1 MPDMPPQIA
10 ILLASYQGAR
20 HIAAQLDSL
29 AAQDYRHWRLV
40 VSDDGSTDDTIGIV
54 RGFAAAHPGHEVTIV
69 DGPREGATR
78 NFLSLIAAVR
88 PGEALAYCDQ
98 DDVWLPDRL
107 SRGVRAIE
115 AVAAGDRPPGIDA
128 VGDDSP
134 PAGPQPTGMAPG
146 NVARAPPDVPPAGAG
161 SFACPPVFAETLPAG
176 DSLRAGVAPPAADAV
191 HASSG
196 TSAAATPPPGARA
209 VLHVTRTTICD
220 SDLRPLRPAPLYRRP
235 PGFRNA
241 LIQACTPGNT
251 TLVNPAGVAI
261 LRAGAEAAARADI
274 VSHDWWT
281 YQLISGAEGLVI
293 RDPAQTVL
301 YRQHRGNVMG
311 RNDTPRAML
320 ARISR
325 LGAGHYGDWLRSNLV
340 ALEGARALLTPENR
354 AVLDGF
360 AAALRAPGPRAAT
373 ELARLG
379 LYRQTVAG
387 TAAFYAAAAMGRL
400 GPRR

>member
-69 DGPREGATR
+69 DGPGEGATR

-115 AVAAGDRPPGIDA
+115 AVAAGDLPPGINA
-128 VGDDSP
+128 VGDDAP

-161 SFACPPVFAETLPAG
+161 SFGCPPVFAETLPAG

-196 TSAAATPPPGARA
+196 TSAAATPPPGAAWPRLKCRRTRGQHRRQA
-209 VLHVTRTTICD
+209 V
-220 SDLRPLRPAPLYRRP
+220 RPLPAASRPPAAFRQRPAGSRKTPRR
-235 PGFRNA
+235 
-241 LIQACTPGNT
+241 Q
-251 TLVNPAGVAI
+251 
-261 LRAGAEAAARADI
+261 AARQAGRARRSPAPCQSAAD
-274 VSHDWWT
+274 
-281 YQLISGAEGLVI
+281 
-293 RDPAQTVL
+293 
-301 YRQHRGNVMG
+301 RQAARRHP
-311 RNDTPRAML
+311 PR
-320 ARISR
+320 
-325 LGAGHYGDWLRSNLV
+325 
-340 ALEGARALLTPENR
+340 
-354 AVLDGF
+354 
-360 AAALRAPGPRAAT
+360 
-373 ELARLG
+373 
-379 LYRQTVAG
+379 
-387 TAAFYAAAAMGRL
+387 
-400 GPRR
+400 